1 MDEEIVG
8 AATFLKRNHTLFSV
22 RNQYQLTG
30 MAILRKS
37 QCHGFGKIIL
47 GHGELILKKK
57 KANLIW
63 CNAREVAVKFYK
75 KMAVKLHENYL
86 K

>member
-1 MDEEIVG
+1 MDEKIVG
-8 AATFLKRNHTLFSV
+8 TATFLKRNHTLFSV

-47 GHGELILKKK
+47 SHSELILKKK